1 MSKDPGLRDGIKRS
15 AWEQADIHYIE
26 VHSPLDRQ
34 ALSTHLLNRRQSRV
48 STSKDSVS
56 NNANS
61 FEASNAPS
69 KVHLSLN
76 FHSEYRGSFRAINQG
91 TLSLTG

>member
-1 MSKDPGLRDGIKRS
+1 MLVTDRDGHPVTAVEVQEIGYNLSKDPGLRDGIKRT
-15 AWEQADIHYIE
+15 AWEYIE

-61 FEASNAPS
+61 FEASNAPV
-69 KVHLSLN
+69 K
-76 FHSEYRGSFRAINQG
+76 FTYP
-91 TLSLTG
+91 

>member
-1 MSKDPGLRDGIKRS
+1 MLVTDRDGHPVTAVEVQEIGYNLSKDPGLRDGIKRT
-15 AWEQADIHYIE
+15 AWEKAGIHYIE

-61 FEASNAPS
+61 FEASNAPV
-69 KVHLSLN
+69 K
-76 FHSEYRGSFRAINQG
+76 FTYP
-91 TLSLTG
+91 